1 MTRPLG
7 TKEQNPCV
15 IVPGP
20 QPRSTMMESGLRCGI
35 KNEAEFSTV
44 RDKCEATTL
53 ALWPWAY
60 LCLDGGTVLVVVIVI
75 SVLSGR

>member
-1 MTRPLG
+1 
-7 TKEQNPCV
+7 
-15 IVPGP
+15 
-20 QPRSTMMESGLRCGI
+20 MMESGLRCGI